1 MPHYSV
7 CDIVIKFMK
16 NGYILKKCFNKI
28 IFKVFKKLDYCDLVS
43 RVNILNN
50 ILLFLKKVGF

>member
-1 MPHYSV
+1 M
-7 CDIVIKFMK
+7 F
-16 NGYILKKCFNKI
+16 NNKI

-50 ILLFLKKVGF
+50 ILLCLKKVGF